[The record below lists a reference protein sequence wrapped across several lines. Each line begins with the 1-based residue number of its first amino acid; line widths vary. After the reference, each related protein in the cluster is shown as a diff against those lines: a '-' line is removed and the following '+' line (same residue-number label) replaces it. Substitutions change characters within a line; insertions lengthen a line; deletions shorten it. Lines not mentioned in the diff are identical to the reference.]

1 LVLLGIGSVV
11 YFYCHPQL
19 PGVCI
24 GVLALVAGIMSV
36 RADMHI
42 YEKMTWI
49 ALLIAFAVFEVQAI
63 HRGDI
68 ESTTKNQ
75 AILDGMTGGSDY
87 LFFSPSPKDLLP
99 TDSDEFSIQVFD
111 TGSNTVWDAQVFIQE
126 GEPTSTED
134 FAKNY
139 HPTKIA
145 LGSVSSTY
153 GTALGDVVI
162 RPKRDKE
169 NVYTFRVFAR
179 NRPTIEQLMIKF
191 DNDSNQWR
199 FSYWIWRYL
208 PTPQIGTELIAWQS
222 LQPITGP
229 LLIPGAGKPKRPTE

>member
-1 LVLLGIGSVV
+1 MQKHLQAWADWTANEWNSNPVVAWVLVLLGIGSVV

-153 GTALGDVVI
+153 GTA
-162 RPKRDKE
+162 
-169 NVYTFRVFAR
+169 
-179 NRPTIEQLMIKF
+179 
-191 DNDSNQWR
+191 
-199 FSYWIWRYL
+199 
-208 PTPQIGTELIAWQS
+208 
-222 LQPITGP
+222 
-229 LLIPGAGKPKRPTE
+229 